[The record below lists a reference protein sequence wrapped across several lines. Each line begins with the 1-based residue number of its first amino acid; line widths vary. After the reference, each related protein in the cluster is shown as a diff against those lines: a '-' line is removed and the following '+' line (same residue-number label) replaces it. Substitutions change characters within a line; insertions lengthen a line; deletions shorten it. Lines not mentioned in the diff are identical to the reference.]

1 MLSNSTTSQL
11 EQFFRSKWLFWIVAG
26 LALILGL
33 GIRAYDLTD
42 PPFDFHATRQLRA
55 AVIARGLYYE
65 GLDDVPEWQQ
75 ELAISAQQ
83 KEAIIEPQVMERLA
97 SWFYHLAGGEHLWMP
112 RFLSA
117 LFWVS
122 AGTAVLLLG
131 KELAS
136 FDGGL
141 VALFYLLFLPYSI
154 YATRTFQ
161 PDPLMVSLIAW
172 ALWAVL
178 RWYRERSM
186 KLAILAG
193 ILGGLAIYVKSVA
206 VFFVGGA
213 FIGIILM
220 SDGFGKALRDKQVWT
235 MGILTVLPT
244 GLFYVYGLWIA
255 GFLQRQLNY
264 RFFPGMWRDPAFYIR
279 WHEMA
284 TNICGFGTLLAALA
298 GLFMVRDKGKRGLLA
313 GLWLG
318 YGIYSMTFAYHTLTH
333 DYYQL
338 PLILIVAVSL
348 TVVADE
354 LLKHIASVEK
364 GYWARAFVVI
374 LLFAGAFFKVW
385 DVRVNLIRTDYRGD
399 VAFYEEVGE
408 FIEPGAGVLA
418 MSQSYGH
425 ALNYYGWVPNDS
437 WLRSGDLNL
446 RVLAGASA
454 EDVLENSYA
463 AIEEYDYFVITQ
475 VGELNDT
482 PELKEFLYRD
492 YEVLVEGDGYVIFDL
507 QR

>member
-1 MLSNSTTSQL
+1 MHSHS
-11 EQFFRSKWLFWIVAG
+11 ERFFRSQCLFWIVVS

-42 PPFDFHATRQLRA
+42 PPFDFHATRQLRS

-65 GLDDVPEWQQ
+65 GLDDVPEWQREQ
-75 ELAISAQQ
+75 AIEASQ

-97 SWFYHLAGGEHLWMP
+97 SWLYHLTGGEHLWIP
-112 RFLSA
+112 RLLSSF
-117 LFWVS
+117 FWVS
-122 AGTAVLLLG
+122 ASGAVLFLG
-131 KELAS
+131 RELAS

-141 VALFYLLFLPYSI
+141 VSIFYLLFLPYSI

-172 ALWAVL
+172 ALWAEL

-186 KLAILAG
+186 RSAVWAG

-206 VFFVGGA
+206 AFFIGGA
-213 FIGIILM
+213 FIGLILL
-220 SDGFGKALRDKQVWT
+220 SNGLRKAIRDKQIWT

-244 GLFYVYGLWIA
+244 GLFYIYGLWIA

-264 RFFPGMWRDPAFYIR
+264 RFFPEMWRDPAFYIR

-298 GLFMVRDKGKRGLLA
+298 GLFMVGDKGKRGLLA

-338 PLILIVAVSL
+338 PLILVVAVSL

-354 LLKHIASVEK
+354 LLKRVASVEK

-374 LLFAGAFFKVW
+374 LLFVGAFFKVW

-399 VAFYEEVGE
+399 VAFYEEVGA
-408 FIEPGAGVLA
+408 FIEPGADVLA
-418 MSQSYGH
+418 MSQSYGQ

-446 RVLAGASA
+446 RVLAGASS
-454 EDVLENSYA
+454 EDVLDNSYA
-463 AIEEYDYFVITQ
+463 AIEEYDYFISTQ
-475 VGELNDT
+475 IGELNDT
-482 PELKEFLYRD
+482 PELKELLYGN
-492 YEVLVEGDGYVIFDL
+492 YEVLAEGDGYIIFDL
-507 QR
+507 KR